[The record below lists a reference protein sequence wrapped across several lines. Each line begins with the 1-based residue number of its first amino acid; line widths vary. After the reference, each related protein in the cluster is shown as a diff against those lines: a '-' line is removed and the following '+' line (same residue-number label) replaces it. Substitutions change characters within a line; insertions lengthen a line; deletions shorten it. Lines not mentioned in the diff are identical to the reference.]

1 MTSASPSILGR
12 INISHNMGGQ
22 YKTKNKS
29 LPAMAYFNRMK
40 LSLSSSHD
48 FVIGIIFH
56 ELAILYFLYTFKN
69 LN

>member
-12 INISHNMGGQ
+12 INISHNRGGQ

-29 LPAMAYFNRMK
+29 LPAINKMK
-40 LSLSSSHD
+40 FPLSGGHD
-48 FVIGIIFH
+48 FVIGIDFLD
-56 ELAILYFLYTFKN
+56 LAILYFLYTFKN